1 MDEII
6 FPIKKIVKDL
16 KPGSKLYM
24 PYSLDG
30 NIETYTVKTIKN
42 NPKLNHPSLGKFYEV
57 TLMENDDKLWGY
69 ENNTFVH
76 FDGGAM
82 GENLLTCVRLNI
94 KNNMT
99 LDKYKIGWWN
109 CFISLYYETIGKQ
122 GEDIVDIII
131 NVARSERVTKEEID
145 DIIQYYDDT
154 IGEEV
159 LNFLKR
165 LKEFI

>member
-1 MDEII
+1 
-6 FPIKKIVKDL
+6 
-16 KPGSKLYM
+16 
-24 PYSLDG
+24 
-30 NIETYTVKTIKN
+30 
-42 NPKLNHPSLGKFYEV
+42 
-57 TLMENDDKLWGY
+57 
-69 ENNTFVH
+69 
-76 FDGGAM
+76 M
-82 GENLLTCVRLNI
+82 G
-94 KNNMT
+94 

-131 NVARSERVTKEEID
+131 NVARSERVTKKEID

-154 IGEEV
+154 ICEEV

>member
-1 MDEII
+1 MI
-6 FPIKKIVKDL
+6 
-16 KPGSKLYM
+16 
-24 PYSLDG
+24 
-30 NIETYTVKTIKN
+30 
-42 NPKLNHPSLGKFYEV
+42 
-57 TLMENDDKLWGY
+57 
-69 ENNTFVH
+69 
-76 FDGGAM
+76 
-82 GENLLTCVRLNI
+82 
-94 KNNMT
+94 

-131 NVARSERVTKEEID
+131 NVARSERITKEEID
-145 DIIQYYDDT
+145 EIIHYYDDT

>member
-1 MDEII
+1 
-6 FPIKKIVKDL
+6 
-16 KPGSKLYM
+16 
-24 PYSLDG
+24 
-30 NIETYTVKTIKN
+30 
-42 NPKLNHPSLGKFYEV
+42 
-57 TLMENDDKLWGY
+57 
-69 ENNTFVH
+69 
-76 FDGGAM
+76 
-82 GENLLTCVRLNI
+82 
-94 KNNMT
+94 MT

-131 NVARSERVTKEEID
+131 NVARSERVTKKEID

-154 IGEEV
+154 ICEEV